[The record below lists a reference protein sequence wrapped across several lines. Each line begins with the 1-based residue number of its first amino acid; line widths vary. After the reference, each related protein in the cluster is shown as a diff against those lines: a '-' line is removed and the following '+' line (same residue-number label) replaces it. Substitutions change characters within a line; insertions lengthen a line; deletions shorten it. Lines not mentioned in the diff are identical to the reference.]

1 MNAIELE
8 SRHSAPNY
16 EPLPVVLSRGKGAH
30 LWDTAGHRYIDMMSA
45 YSAASHGHAHPRIL
59 AALEEQAR
67 QLAVPSR
74 AYYSDR
80 LGPFLAEITRLTGLD
95 AALPMNTGAEAV
107 ETAIKAA
114 RRWGYRVKGIP
125 RDRAEIIV
133 ADGNFHGRTTTV
145 ISFSSEPDY
154 KDGFGP
160 FTPGFKSV
168 PFGDLAAM
176 ERAITP
182 ETTAVLIEPI
192 QGEAGIIVPPAGW
205 LAGLRRL
212 CDQHRV
218 LLIVDEVQS
227 GLGRTGAWFAFEHEN
242 IRPDGVVLGKALG
255 GGVLPVSAFVATREL
270 MDVFTPGSHG
280 STFGGNPLAAAVG
293 LEALHVI
300 ADEGLV
306 ERSRVLGDHM
316 LARLRAIGSP
326 VLGEVR
332 GRGLWA
338 GAEIDPRFA
347 TARQACEALLAKGVL
362 SKETHH
368 TVVRLAPPLVIARD
382 DLDLAIDRFAE
393 VLRSLERQRTP
404 LQVA

>member
-1 MNAIELE
+1 MNAMELE
-8 SRHSAPNY
+8 NRHSAPNY
-16 EPLPVVLSRGKGAH
+16 APLPVMLSRGRGSY
-30 LWDTAGHRYIDMMSA
+30 LWDTDGRRYIDMMSA
-45 YSAASHGHAHPRIL
+45 YSAASLGHAHPRIL
-59 AALEEQAR
+59 AVLGEQAR

-133 ADGNFHGRTTTV
+133 AAGNFHGRTTT
-145 ISFSSEPDY
+145 ITSFSCEPDY
-154 KDGFGP
+154 RDGFGP
-160 FTPGFKSV
+160 FTPGFRIV
-168 PFGDLAAM
+168 PFGDLDAM

-182 ETTAVLIEPI
+182 ETAAVLVEPI
-192 QGEAGIIVPPAGW
+192 QGEAGVIVPPAGW
-205 LAGLRRL
+205 LAGVRQL
-212 CDQHRV
+212 CDVQRV

-227 GLGRTGAWFAFEHEN
+227 GLGRTGTWFAFERDN

-255 GGVLPVSAFVATREL
+255 GGVLPVSAFVGSREL

-293 LEALHVI
+293 LEALRVI

-306 ERSRVLGDHM
+306 DRSRVLGAHM
-316 LARLRAIGSP
+316 LERLRAIRSP
-326 VLGEVR
+326 VLKDVR

-338 GAEIDPRFA
+338 GAEIDPRFG
-347 TARQACEALLAKGVL
+347 TARQACLALLEKGVL

-368 TVVRLAPPLVIARD
+368 TVVRLAPPLVITRD
-382 DLDLAIDRFAE
+382 DLDTAIDNFAE
-393 VLRSLERQRTP
+393 VLKTLERQGTP
-404 LQVA
+404 LEVA